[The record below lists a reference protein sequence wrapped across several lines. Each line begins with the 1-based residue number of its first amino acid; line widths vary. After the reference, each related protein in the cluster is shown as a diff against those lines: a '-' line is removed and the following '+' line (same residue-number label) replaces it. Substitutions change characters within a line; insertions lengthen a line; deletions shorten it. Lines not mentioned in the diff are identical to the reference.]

1 MIDFGSL
8 RRESASPSGKLR
20 LGHGRSG
27 VVGQVALAAGVEG
40 GGRLAG
46 ANVRRVASIPPIVH
60 IELILQTYQGIGIC
74 PYHYS
79 VIRRSLASWHPGGEG
94 AARLVL

>member
-1 MIDFGSL
+1 MAAPASSGRWLSL
-8 RRESASPSGKLR
+8 P
-20 LGHGRSG
+20 
-27 VVGQVALAAGVEG
+27 ALK

-79 VIRRSLASWHPGGEG
+79 VIRRSLASGHPGSEG